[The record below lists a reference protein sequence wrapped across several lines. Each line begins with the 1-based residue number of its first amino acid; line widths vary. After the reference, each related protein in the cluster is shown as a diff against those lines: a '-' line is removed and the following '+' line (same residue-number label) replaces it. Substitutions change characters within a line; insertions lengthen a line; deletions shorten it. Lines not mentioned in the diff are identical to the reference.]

1 MMGDNIGLLPSIG
14 QPQRVLLARVWPLA
28 SRGFPVM
35 ECALCSALRGAKN
48 SGMRPTV
55 ITAAGERI
63 PETWGL

>member
-14 QPQRVLLARVWPLA
+14 QPQRVLLARVWPVGLA
-28 SRGFPVM
+28 WVQLWNVH
-35 ECALCSALRGAKN
+35 CALRGAKN